1 MDQLGQA
8 EPQPCRLFWNAWQLS
23 DWAITPASLQ
33 SKQSKARPHRTDEK
47 PEKSRLVELELGR
60 EPLRVLRLQMRPR
73 LRSQAISKRRELVAH
88 WEQRS
93 NVPSI
98 KRLWGF
104 CTRTCFHVHKKKFPK
119 LSWVHLH
126 PEKISNWAP
135 ERNSA
140 ALTCRT
146 SPAIASAIQSVEIDA
161 VLELKVTVGRESLQ
175 ESVIASPPNKA
186 EYFFSANQREP

>member
-1 MDQLGQA
+1 VLT
-8 EPQPCRLFWNAWQLS
+8 CRPIIAL
-23 DWAITPASLQ
+23 DESLDGL
-33 SKQSKARPHRTDEK
+33 ARWWGK
-47 PEKSRLVELELGR
+47 K
-60 EPLRVLRLQMRPR
+60 
-73 LRSQAISKRRELVAH
+73 LVAH

-104 CTRTCFHVHKKKFPK
+104 YTRTCFHVHKKKFPK
-119 LSWVHLH
+119 LPWVHLH

-135 ERNSA
+135 ER
-140 ALTCRT
+140 T
-146 SPAIASAIQSVEIDA
+146 SPAISSAIQSVEIDA